1 VAAIIIVIHKTGV
14 INDHCLRVY
23 PTLQSSAK
31 LTMLK
36 AASKVTAFK
45 LIFIPKLLLT

>member
-23 PTLQSSAK
+23 PHFT
-31 LTMLK
+31 K
-36 AASKVTAFK
+36 AAPS
-45 LIFIPKLLLT
+45 

>member
-1 VAAIIIVIHKTGV
+1 MTIVCVFTPLYK
-14 INDHCLRVY
+14 
-23 PTLQSSAK
+23 SSAK

-45 LIFIPKLLLT
+45 LIFISKLLLT

>member
-1 VAAIIIVIHKTGV
+1 MFAYLTKHYKT
-14 INDHCLRVY
+14 L
-23 PTLQSSAK
+23 AK